1 MRITETSLKKYF
13 IELLEIPR
21 IQQYAQDHQTA
32 RSKFVIKNTG
42 DIVLPILSIVN
53 TAGVRYAGVA
63 HTCVSIDISRWIL
76 EDEVEAK
83 AVVRHEVAHLL
94 HNYSKTGGRT
104 HGKEF
109 HEALKIVSPKTW
121 RKDIHWYPNPVIEK
135 ARTKVHPTS
144 PELTIVKVGNRPYT
158 SRA

>member
-1 MRITETSLKKYF
+1 MKITEASLTKYF
-13 IELLEIPR
+13 HELVEHPR

-32 RSKFVIKNTG
+32 RSKFVTKNNG
-42 DIVLPILSIVN
+42 NIILPILSVVN

-63 HTCVSIDISRWIL
+63 HTCVSIDVSRWIL
-76 EDEVEAK
+76 EDETEAK

-94 HNYSKTGGRT
+94 HHYSKTGGRA

-109 HEALKIVSPKTW
+109 HATLKVVSPKTW
-121 RKDIHWYPNPVIEK
+121 RKDRHWYPNPVIEK
-135 ARTKVHPTS
+135 ARTKAHPTS